1 MSHTSVRTQPFGPS
15 HRPTVDRA
23 VDRPESGLDGSGRRD
38 PHPDLDEFVPAP
50 GLDGGHRMTLYTW
63 VRPRYFPRL
72 PPPQP
77 RYFDVAPDARVLA
90 HCHWQPDPQ
99 QHPTLLVLH
108 GLEGS
113 STAHY
118 MRGLADKGYARSF
131 NVVLLNQRNCGG
143 TEHLSEGL
151 YHSGLSSD
159 PAAVIQELVELDGLT
174 RVAVVGYSLGGNIAL
189 RLAGA
194 HGPHGPANAIIAVC
208 AISPTMDLARCVDAL
223 ERPGNVV
230 YSLNFVRNL
239 RGRMRRKARA
249 LPGRFDL
256 SCLAGV
262 RTVRGFDEA
271 FTAPHHGFRD
281 ADDYYHRASS
291 LRVANTIELPT
302 LIVSAEDDPFV
313 PPEQFHDPAVVANP
327 AITVAVTRHGGHCG
341 FLTRATTGFDGYW
354 AERIAIEFAQHHDSQ
369 STL

>member
-1 MSHTSVRTQPFGPS
+1 MRHNSVRPQAFDLADGPNVD
-15 HRPTVDRA
+15 PALDRA
-23 VDRPESGLDGSGRRD
+23 ETGLDGSRRRD
-38 PHPDLDEFVPAP
+38 DRRGLDQFVPAP
-50 GLDGGHRMTLYTW
+50 GLDGGHRMTLYAW
-63 VRPRYFPRL
+63 GRPRYFPRL

-90 HCHWQPDPQ
+90 HCYWQPDPKP
-99 QHPTLLVLH
+99 HPTLLVLH

-118 MRGLADKGYARSF
+118 MRGLADKGHARGF

-151 YHSGLSSD
+151 YHSGLSAD
-159 PAAVIQELVELDGLT
+159 PAAVIQELVELDGLA

-194 HGPHGPANAIIAVC
+194 HGPQGPADALIAVC
-208 AISPTMDLARCVDAL
+208 AVSPTMDLARCVDAL
-223 ERPGNVV
+223 ERPGNLM
-230 YSLNFVRNL
+230 YELNFVRNL
-239 RGRMRRKARA
+239 RGRIRRKARA

-256 SCLAGV
+256 GRLAGV

-291 LRVANTIELPT
+291 LRVAHTIELPT
-302 LIVSAEDDPFV
+302 LILSAEDDPFV
-313 PPEQFHDPAVVANP
+313 PPEQFRDPAVAANP

-341 FLTRATTGFDGYW
+341 FFTHSTTDFDGYW
-354 AERIAIEFAQHHDSQ
+354 AEQVAIGFALRHD
-369 STL
+369 T

>member
-1 MSHTSVRTQPFGPS
+1 VRTQGFGPAHHS
-15 HRPTVDRA
+15 TVDQMA
-23 VDRPESGLDGSGRRD
+23 CQAKSGLDDSGRLS
-38 PHPDLDEFVPAP
+38 PHNGLDQFIPVP

-63 VRPRYFPRL
+63 GRPRYFPRL
-72 PPPQP
+72 PPPQV
-77 RYFDVAPDARVLA
+77 RYFDVATDARVLA
-90 HCHWQPDPQ
+90 HCHWQPNPR

-194 HGPHGPANAIIAVC
+194 HGPRGPADAIIGVC
-208 AISPTMDLARCVDAL
+208 AISPTIDLALCVDAL
-223 ERPGNVV
+223 ERPGNLI
-230 YSLNFVRNL
+230 YELNFVRNL

-256 SCLAGV
+256 GRLAGV

-281 ADDYYHRASS
+281 ADDYYYRASS
-291 LRVANTIELPT
+291 LRIVNAIELPT

-313 PPEQFHDPAVVANP
+313 PPEQFHDPAVITNP

-341 FLTRATTGFDGYW
+341 FLTRATTGCDGYW
-354 AERIAIEFAQHHDSQ
+354 AERIAIEFAQRHDTQ
-369 STL
+369 SPQ